1 MLTRETALLGYQLTP
16 MDEPRHPAN
25 KWLVAYWQA
34 RRDADGV
41 ASRADMSFS
50 DLRYLLPAFFVIE
63 PVDEGRDLVYRLA
76 GTEIEERLG
85 LRLTGR
91 RFTEC
96 YAGEAER
103 AIRFYTQILQ
113 GDAFRVLSG
122 KFLGRD
128 IEYANFEA
136 VQMPVRNEAG
146 RLQICG
152 SMFDMDRTGPFC

>member
-1 MLTRETALLGYQLTP
+1 MLTEEKALLGYQLTR
-16 MDEPRHPAN
+16 MNEPRHPAN

-34 RRDADGV
+34 RRGADGI

-63 PVDEGRDLVYRLA
+63 PVDDGRDFVYRLA
-76 GTEIEERLG
+76 GTEIEERLS

-96 YAGEAER
+96 FAAKAET
-103 AIRFYTQILQ
+103 AIRFYGEILQ
-113 GDAFRVLSG
+113 SAAFRVLSG
-122 KFLGRD
+122 NFLGRNV
-128 IEYANFEA
+128 EYANFES
-136 VQMPVRNEAG
+136 VQMLVRNEAG

>member
-1 MLTRETALLGYQLTP
+1 MLTKEKALLGYQLTR
-16 MDEPRHPAN
+16 MNEPRHPAN

-34 RRDADGV
+34 RRGADGI
-41 ASRADMSFS
+41 ASRADMPFS
-50 DLRYLLPAFFVIE
+50 DLRHLLPAFFVIE
-63 PVDEGRDLVYRLA
+63 PVDDGRDFIYRLA
-76 GTEIEERLG
+76 GTEIEERLN

-96 YAGEAER
+96 YAEEAEA
-103 AIRFYTQILQ
+103 AIRFYGEILQ
-113 GDAFRVLSG
+113 CAAVRVLSG

-152 SMFDMDRTGPFC
+152 SMFDMDRTGSLY